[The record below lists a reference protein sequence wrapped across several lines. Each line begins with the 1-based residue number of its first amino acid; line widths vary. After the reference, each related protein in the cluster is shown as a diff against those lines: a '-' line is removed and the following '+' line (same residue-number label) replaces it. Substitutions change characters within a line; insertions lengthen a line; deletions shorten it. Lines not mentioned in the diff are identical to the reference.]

1 MSFDVYLSMSIN
13 VTESDCSCCWY
24 RENTVSKSAR
34 KVSKSRLDFLVKKD
48 KKPVASFS
56 LLFLKYVTRARQDLK
71 TTSINDD
78 VNSVQ
83 RTSKTRGHDNTQQPS
98 AFGASVS
105 SRVRMPDAWKNVD
118 MLESC

>member
-1 MSFDVYLSMSIN
+1 MSIN
-13 VTESDCSCCWY
+13 VTESYCIICWY

-34 KVSKSRLDFLVKKD
+34 KVSKSRLDFLVKND

-83 RTSKTRGHDNTQQPS
+83 RMTLKTRGNDNTQQPS
-98 AFGASVS
+98 AFAASVS
-105 SRVRMPDAWKNVD
+105 SRVRMPDAWKNVQD